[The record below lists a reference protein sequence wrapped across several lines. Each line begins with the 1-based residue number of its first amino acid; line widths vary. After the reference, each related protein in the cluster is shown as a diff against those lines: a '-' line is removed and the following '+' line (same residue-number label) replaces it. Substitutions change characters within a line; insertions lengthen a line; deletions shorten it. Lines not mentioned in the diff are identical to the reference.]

1 MRARSL
7 TVSLLAVVVAAAC
20 EDDPAL
26 IDGVFTEQEWVEVQR
41 LSPLPATPP
50 ADPTNAYGD
59 DPAAQALGQKLFFET
74 EYAGPLAVADD
85 GTNGGLGAMGERG
98 QVGCT
103 SCHNPD
109 GTFSDHRSNP
119 NQTAL
124 GADWGIR
131 NAMSLVNSA
140 YHQPFQHWD
149 GRFDAPYGPALGP
162 AENPKSV
169 NSTRLDIAHMLWNE
183 YRDEYNAIFD
193 PDLDPALDPAA
204 VDAARFP
211 ASGKPKAMMTDPD
224 GAWEMMTPEDRTIV
238 NRIFV
243 NWGKAVAAYVRL
255 LRSGDAP
262 FDRYVAGD
270 TTAINASAKR
280 GLKLFVGKAACIG
293 CHEGPTFSDNEFHN
307 VGVPQVG
314 DHVPA
319 TDDGRFAAIM
329 PILNYGFNS
338 SSMFSD
344 STATGRLDGLAADEA
359 LRGAFLTPM
368 LRNCADTGPWMHA
381 GQNATLEDVVEL
393 YDKGGEETG
402 FSGVKDEL
410 MVPLMLTTQ
419 EKADLV
425 EFLKTLT
432 GQPIPDALLV
442 DTSND

>member
-1 MRARSL
+1 MRA
-7 TVSLLAVVVAAAC
+7 THVVSLLAVVGLAC
-20 EDDPAL
+20 EDEGTQL
-26 IDGVFTEQEWVEVQR
+26 IDDVFTPEEWAEVQM
-41 LSPLPATPP
+41 LSPLPPTPP
-50 ADPTNAYGD
+50 PDPTNAFGD

-74 EYAGPLAVADD
+74 DYAGPLVVGDD
-85 GTNGGLGAMGERG
+85 GSNGGLGEVGERG
-98 QVGCT
+98 KTGCT

-109 GTFSDHRSNP
+109 AWFSDRRSNP

-131 NAMSLVNSA
+131 NAMSLVNSS

-169 NSTRLDIAHMLWNE
+169 NSTRLTIAHMMWDQYRAE
-183 YRDEYNAIFD
+183 YDAIFD
-193 PDLDPALDPAA
+193 PDLDPALDPAHA
-204 VDAARFP
+204 EAARFP
-211 ASGKPKAMMTDPD
+211 ASGKPKPVTDPPAPD
-224 GAWEMMTPEDRTIV
+224 GPWELMTPEDRTIV

-243 NWGKAVAAYVRL
+243 NWGKAVASYVRL
-255 LRSGDAP
+255 LRSADAP

-270 TTAINASAKR
+270 RDAISASAKR
-280 GLKLFVGKAACIG
+280 GAKLFVGKAACTE
-293 CHEGPTFSDNEFHN
+293 CHEGPTFTDNEFHN

-314 DHVPA
+314 EHVPA
-319 TDDGRFAAIM
+319 MDDGRFAAIM
-329 PILNYGFNS
+329 PIIGYGFNS

-402 FSGVKDEL
+402 FSGTKDEL
-410 MVPLMLTTQ
+410 IEPLMLTAQ

-432 GQPIPDALLV
+432 GTPIPAELLV
-442 DTSND
+442 DTSN